1 MTVQENAGRGDE
13 VVGFVAL
20 MLLGRAAL
28 TFVFDLFSLARD
40 FSVGKLADTLLDLV
54 VGVAVSLLLLWLL
67 VRLRAWKRRRT
78 QS

>member
-1 MTVQENAGRGDE
+1 MTGKENAGRGDE

-40 FSVGKLADTLLDLV
+40 FSVGKLADALLDLA